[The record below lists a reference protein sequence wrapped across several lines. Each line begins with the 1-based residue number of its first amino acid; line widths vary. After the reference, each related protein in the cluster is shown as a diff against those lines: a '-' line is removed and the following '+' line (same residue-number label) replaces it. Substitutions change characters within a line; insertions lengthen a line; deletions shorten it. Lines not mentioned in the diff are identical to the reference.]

1 MLSHDFYLRAYITRE
16 KFQVLRK
23 SCNSYPKLIF
33 SGLVLS
39 PRKRR
44 GHIEQQQPHLEVRRV
59 PVPRTLARHRTSA
72 EHSREVATPPK
83 AFDSGLSFQNS
94 GRFSQSFQPTIG
106 HLRRH
111 SVDRFELWRNDPR
124 FVSLHDQVHARHHPR
139 DGHGTDS

>member
-1 MLSHDFYLRAYITRE
+1 MSKAYCSIDTNACLRLFEIVDCKTTKYLKIVNTKDLMLSHDFYLRAYITRE

-94 GRFSQSFQPTIG
+94 GRFSQSFQPTG
-106 HLRRH
+106 RHLR
-111 SVDRFELWRNDPR
+111 
-124 FVSLHDQVHARHHPR
+124 
-139 DGHGTDS
+139 